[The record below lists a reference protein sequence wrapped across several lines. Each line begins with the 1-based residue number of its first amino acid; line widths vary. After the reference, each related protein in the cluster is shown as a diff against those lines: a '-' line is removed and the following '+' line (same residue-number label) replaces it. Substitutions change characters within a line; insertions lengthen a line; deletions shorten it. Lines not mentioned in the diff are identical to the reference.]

1 MVKLDVSLP
10 EALKAFIDERVGSG
24 PYRTSSEYIGELIRR
39 DQIAEG
45 ERQLRAA
52 LEEGLQSGP
61 GIPVDAAYWEELK
74 AAARGRK

>member
-1 MVKLDVSLP
+1 MVKLDISLP
-10 EALKAFIDERVGSG
+10 EALKEFVDQRVETGS
-24 PYRTSSEYIGELIRR
+24 YKTSSEYIGELIRR
-39 DQIAEG
+39 DQIEQA

-61 GIPVDAAYWEELK
+61 SAPVDAAYWEELR